1 MQRIVITGIGCIS
14 ALGNN
19 TAEFTDKLFNGVS
32 GIAPVERVQVFKS
45 RTKIA
50 AEVKNFN
57 AEAYFSA
64 TQLSQMD
71 RHTQFALLA
80 TREAVTDAGISFHD
94 ALKDRT
100 AIVYGT
106 GIGGQN
112 TQDEGYHKLYAED
125 GKRLHPFTIP
135 KLMPSA
141 AASHISMEFGITG
154 PSLTTTTAC
163 ASSAHAIGVAMMM
176 LRSGMVDV
184 AISGGAEAPITAS
197 SFLAWEGLRVL
208 SKDGCSPFSG
218 KRGGLV
224 LGEGAGTLILET
236 LEHAQQRGAH
246 IYAELAGFGMCS
258 DAYNLVQPSENGMAR
273 AMQLALKDADLQA
286 NDISYINAH
295 GTGTP
300 KNDPVETAA
309 IRQVFKHH
317 ADSLL
322 VSSTKSMHGHILGAS
337 SAIEAIATISAIQQQ
352 CAPPT
357 IGFIE
362 KDPACDLD
370 YVFGQARKLKI
381 EAALSNSFA
390 FGGLNAVLAFKR
402 YPS

>member
-1 MQRIVITGIGCIS
+1 MKRIVITGVGCIS
-14 ALGNN
+14 ALGNK
-19 TAEFTDKLFNGVS
+19 TSEFTDKLFNGVS
-32 GIAPVERVQVFKS
+32 GIAAVERVKVFKA

-50 AEVKNFN
+50 AEVKNFDA
-57 AEAYFSA
+57 AEHFTA
-64 TQLSQMD
+64 TQISQMD
-71 RHTQFALLA
+71 RHSLFAIMA
-80 TREAVTDAGISFHD
+80 TREAVADAGIEFSPSL
-94 ALKDRT
+94 AERT
-100 AIVYGT
+100 AISYGT

-112 TQDEGYHKLYAED
+112 TQDEGYYRLYAED
-125 GKRLHPFTIP
+125 AKRLHPYPVP

-141 AASHISMEFGITG
+141 AASHISMAFGITG

-163 ASSAHAIGVAMMM
+163 ASSAHSMGVAMMM

-184 AISGGAEAPITAS
+184 AITGGAEAPITAS

-208 SKDGCSPFSG
+208 SKDGCSPFSA

-236 LEHAQQRGAH
+236 LEHAQQRGAK

-258 DAYNLVQPSENGMAR
+258 DAHNLVQPLEDGMAR
-273 AMQLALKDADLQA
+273 AMKLALKDANLA
-286 NDISYINAH
+286 PTDIAYINAH

-300 KNDPVETAA
+300 QNDPVETAA
-309 IRQVFKHH
+309 IRAVFEDH
-317 ADSLL
+317 ADNLL
-322 VSSTKSMHGHILGAS
+322 VSSSKSMHGHILGAS
-337 SAIEAIATISAIQQQ
+337 SAVEAIATIAAITQQ

-357 IGFIE
+357 MGFIE
-362 KDPACDLD
+362 TDPACDLD
-370 YVFGQARKLKI
+370 YVFGQSRPQKI

-402 YPS
+402 FG